1 MGTVPHW
8 DICVNHPQM
17 CTIDGYLSEML
28 RCVAMNMPVITTGRR
43 LAMARE
49 DAGLSV
55 NQMADRLRVDRR
67 TITRYERGRGVV
79 PPAILLAYQ
88 VICDVPAD
96 FIEGRAAL
104 TQETVSSRCTGECPC
119 QGTLCGQAA

>member
-1 MGTVPHW
+1 
-8 DICVNHPQM
+8 
-17 CTIDGYLSEML
+17 
-28 RCVAMNMPVITTGRR
+28 MNMPVITTGRR

-96 FIEGRAAL
+96 FIEGRATL
-104 TQETVSSRCTGECPC
+104 TQESVGGRCRQQSPC
-119 QGTLCGQAA
+119 QRPYPAEAA